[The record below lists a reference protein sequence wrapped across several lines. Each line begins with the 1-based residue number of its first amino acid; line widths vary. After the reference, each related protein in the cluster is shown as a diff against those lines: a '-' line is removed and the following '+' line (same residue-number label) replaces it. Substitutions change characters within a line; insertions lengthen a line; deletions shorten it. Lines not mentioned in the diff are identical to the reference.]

1 MNEIKVSVKN
11 LQIGNYIR
19 LPLTWHKHP
28 FLLSNFM
35 IKNEEQIKIIQQL
48 ELEYVFLV
56 VEKSETSP
64 KKNES
69 EEIIQLSE
77 ECNNEDITDLQIKMH
92 SEKLSRIEQLQKY
105 KRSQKRAE
113 ETFKHSFSQVRGLI
127 NKLQTRPLNAIHEAR
142 ELIDY
147 ISKQLINA
155 DQITLHL
162 MDDSTREEGLYYH
175 SLNVATL
182 SMLIAKQ
189 CNKSEF
195 EMKLIG
201 MAAIFHDIGKI
212 KLPTQILRKAE
223 PLTKPEEN
231 LYQMHPVYGLRLLDL
246 MPNFPDQAKEIILQH
261 HERLDGSGYPK
272 GIDGTQ
278 INNLTQLLSV
288 VDEYDYICNPLLKA
302 KQPVPP
308 YTALSF
314 LFKHRSQKLNKNYI
328 QLLIK
333 QLGIYPP
340 GCVVELSN
348 GHIGLIMSVNSNR
361 LLYPKL
367 MIYDPHVPRDKAA
380 IIDLEHVSLSIKR
393 ALQPSRLPK
402 EIFNYLS
409 PRTCTSYFF
418 DAVGE

>member
-48 ELEYVFLV
+48 ELEHVFLI
-56 VEKSETSP
+56 VEKSETLP
-64 KKNES
+64 KKKEP
-69 EEIIQLSE
+69 EQIIQLSE
-77 ECNNEDITDLQIKMH
+77 ENGHDEINDLHGKMH

-113 ETFKHSFSQVRGLI
+113 EAFKHTFTQMRGLI
-127 NKLQTRPLNAIHEAR
+127 NKLQTRPLTAIREAQ
-142 ELIDY
+142 ELVDY
-147 ISKQLINA
+147 LSDQLKQA

-182 SMLIAKQ
+182 SMLMAKR
-189 CNKSEF
+189 CNKSED
-195 EMKLIG
+195 EIKLIG

-212 KLPTQILRKAE
+212 KLPTQILRKTE

-231 LYQMHPVYGLRLLDL
+231 LYQMHPIYGLKLLDL
-246 MPNFPDQAKEIILQH
+246 MNNFPYRAKEIILKH

-272 GIDGTQ
+272 GVAGDQIDD
-278 INNLTQLLSV
+278 LTQLLSV
-288 VDEYDYICNPLLKA
+288 IDEYDYICNPLLRA

-314 LFKHRSQKLNKNYI
+314 LFKHRSQKLNKRYI

-348 GHIGLIMSVNSNR
+348 GHVGLIMSVNSER